1 MVALDSDTACRG
13 AAKEKAGRYCAFSV
27 RAIRPADNLN
37 FLQINSQ
44 RLFLL
49 AVFRNGHR
57 VLRHLCRTNN
67 YDGYF
72 STEKFFN
79 SLDNSADPTGNR
91 SAASAYLHRNQGFK
105 SLQLRENRRWHLW
118 LNTSI
123 FGVSKP
129 WKQLC
134 RRRFRLRHLYC
145 WLLLAEMERFE
156 LSIPF

>member
-1 MVALDSDTACRG
+1 M
-13 AAKEKAGRYCAFSV
+13 
-27 RAIRPADNLN
+27 
-37 FLQINSQ
+37 
-44 RLFLL
+44 
-49 AVFRNGHR
+49 AVFRNGRR

-134 RRRFRLRHLYC
+134 RRRFHLRHLYC
-145 WLLLAEMERFE
+145 WTLLEATPGFEPGNQGFADPCLTTWLCRRIENRSKTYLLLFSFVHGAGDGARTVDLQRDRLAF
-156 LSIPF
+156 